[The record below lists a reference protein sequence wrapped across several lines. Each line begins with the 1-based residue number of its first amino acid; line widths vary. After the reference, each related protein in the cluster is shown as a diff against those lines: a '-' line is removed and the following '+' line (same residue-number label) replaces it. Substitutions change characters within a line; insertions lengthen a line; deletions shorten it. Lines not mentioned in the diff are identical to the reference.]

1 MQARKLFILTLAL
14 PAIAAGTTPGCPPC
28 ALVDRIMASASSQP
42 DVDTALGLLERIAE
56 GHADT
61 IEPDLEKQVG
71 ALPGEF
77 KTSWYKN
84 SVLIDYALWRIGETG
99 LPEAVDFLT
108 KFEPHD
114 LPAAKRAL
122 KNATLKTI
130 PDPQKKIEFL
140 TNILLE
146 YRRRDSDLERWG
158 ADELCNLGASS
169 ALPEIRRSL
178 KSIWSGYGEED
189 EVRFCEARIEALSRD
204 PDRTRA
210 LGMVLGSALA
220 LDGSPDGMKLLKW
233 AIGQLFLI
241 RTPEADA
248 ELERIASNLEAQ
260 AKAFPADP
268 QLPELLRQAEYIR
281 VIHPK

>member
-1 MQARKLFILTLAL
+1 MQVSRIILLTVAL
-14 PAIAAGTTPGCPPC
+14 PALAAGSEPACPPC
-28 ALVDRIMASASSQP
+28 VLLDRMMSAASSQ
-42 DVDTALGLLERIAE
+42 AEIAARLEALERIADS
-56 GHADT
+56 HAET
-61 IEPDLEKQVG
+61 IGADLEKQMGAPTG
-71 ALPGEF
+71 AL
-77 KTSWYKN
+77 SWY
-84 SVLIDYALWRIGETG
+84 SPYTVRDYVLWRIGETG

-140 TNILLE
+140 TNTLLE
-146 YRRRDSDLERWG
+146 NRKRDADLEHWG
-158 ADELCNLGASS
+158 VDQLCDLGASA

-178 KSIWSGYGEED
+178 KSILGGYGEEE

-204 PDRTRA
+204 PDRVKA
-210 LGMVLGSALA
+210 LGMVFNSVLA
-220 LDGSPDGMKLLKW
+220 LDATADGMKLLKW
-233 AIGQLFLI
+233 ATGQLFLI

-248 ELERIASNLEAQ
+248 ELERIASNLDAQ